1 MEKNMPELSATPL
14 VEVTFTTTRSDA
26 STPFWWESTDPAITA
41 MKSEI
46 LRIAQEKNVPT
57 EFQVVNSTTAKQTY
71 RFFNTASW
79 REDFWP
85 AVQAALPGLVSAR
98 TQYYS
103 NAGHTLQ
110 FKMANSQTG
119 AVISELTL

>member
-1 MEKNMPELSATPL
+1 MPQLSATPL

-26 STPFWWESTDPAITA
+26 STPFWWESTDPAVTA

-57 EFQVVNSTTAKQTY
+57 EFQVVNSLTAKQTY
-71 RFFNTASW
+71 RFFNTAAW

-85 AVQAALPGLVSAR
+85 AVQAALPNLVATR

-110 FKMANSQTG
+110 FKMSNSQTG